1 MTGAAT
7 EESGGGGAAV
17 DRPRFVV
24 RRDGLSML
32 LPMSFRSLLHAEEE
46 EEEEEASGSTDSL
59 KSPPLSTALI
69 SGSAAHFIHTL
80 NTRTNER

>member
-7 EESGGGGAAV
+7 ESGGGGAAAV

-46 EEEEEASGSTDSL
+46 EEEASGSTDSL
-59 KSPPLSTALI
+59 KSPPPLSTALI